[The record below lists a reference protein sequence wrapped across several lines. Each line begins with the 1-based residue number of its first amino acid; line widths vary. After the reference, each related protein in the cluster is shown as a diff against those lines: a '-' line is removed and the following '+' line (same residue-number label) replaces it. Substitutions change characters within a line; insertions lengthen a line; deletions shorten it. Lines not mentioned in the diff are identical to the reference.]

1 MTRHYI
7 PSIFFLLALTM
18 CNAQISFSES
28 AEDLGVDYASGTS
41 PWGNGVTFY
50 DYNQDGWD
58 DITLTSA
65 TGVRLRFFKNNNG
78 VFEEEILFDP
88 AINYRTKQANWV
100 DFDNDGDKDLF
111 VTSDTDGNRLY
122 ENTGNLNLV
131 DITIA
136 AGLPTTNMYTYGASW
151 GDYNNDGYLDVY
163 VSNRD
168 EVTFTIP
175 NFLYKNNGNGTFTD
189 VSTLVGLNTTAH
201 SSFCSA
207 FFDFNNDGLQD
218 IFVANDRSIYK
229 NFMYKNNGDGTFTD
243 VGDSSGAGIFMNA
256 MSATI
261 GDFNHDGW
269 FDIYITNTFP
279 GNVFLINNGDETFTD
294 IAEATSTTFNAVA
307 WGAVFFD
314 AENDMDLDLYVS
326 GMVNNNPALIPYA
339 FYENN
344 NDGTFSEP
352 MAIGFETDD
361 RSSFS
366 NAIGDFNNDGL
377 FDVVVS
383 NNDEGDLFLWENNT
397 ATTNNWLKVKL
408 EGVISNKDGV
418 GSVIEISVNGNKQ
431 YRYTLCGEGYLSQNS
446 QAEVFG
452 LGSNSLV
459 DYVKVTWLSG
469 IVDTYTNVSANQTL
483 DIVEDSETLSTV
495 NITSNQTINVYP
507 NPVSNILTISTISK
521 PDRIKLFNNIGQQLY
536 VISNTSL
543 VTKLD
548 MFNLDSGIYYLKVL
562 MDNKIEVL
570 RIIKS

>member
-1 MTRHYI
+1 MIRHYI
-7 PSIFFLLALTM
+7 PSIFFLLALIT
-18 CNAQISFSES
+18 CNAQINFSER
-28 AEDLGVDYASGTS
+28 ANDLGVAYASGTS

-78 VFEEEILFDP
+78 VFEEEILLDP
-88 AINYRTKQANWV
+88 AVNYRTKQTNWV

-131 DITIA
+131 DITVS

-151 GDYNNDGYLDVY
+151 GDYDNDGYLDVY
-163 VSNRD
+163 ISNRD

-189 VSTLVGLNTTAH
+189 VSTAVGLNTTAH

-218 IFVANDRSIYK
+218 IFVANDRSIYE

-243 VGDSSGAGIFMNA
+243 VGDTSGAGVLMNA

-261 GDFNHDGW
+261 GDFNNDGW
-269 FDIYITNTFP
+269 FDIYVTNTFP
-279 GNVFLINNGDETFTD
+279 GNVFLMNNGDETFTD
-294 IAEATSTTFNAVA
+294 IAVSSETTFNAVA
-307 WGAVFFD
+307 WGAVFLD

-344 NDGTFSEP
+344 NDGTYTEP
-352 MAIGFETDD
+352 ASTGLEIDN

-377 FDVVVS
+377 FDLVVS
-383 NNDEGDLFLWENNT
+383 NNDEGEMFLWENNT
-397 ATTNNWLKVKL
+397 TTTNNWLKVKL
-408 EGVISNKDGV
+408 EGVTSNKDGI
-418 GSVIEISVNGNKQ
+418 GSVIEISINGNKQ

-446 QAEVFG
+446 EVEIFG
-452 LGSNSLV
+452 LGANTLV

-469 IVDTYTNVSANQTL
+469 IVDVYNNVSANQTL
-483 DIVEDSETLSTV
+483 EIVEDSETLST
-495 NITSNQTINVYP
+495 IHPEIEQEISVYP
-507 NPVSNILTISTISK
+507 NPVSDILTINSMSK
-521 PDRIKLFNNIGQQLY
+521 PSLIQVYNSLGQQLY
-536 VISNTSL
+536 EISNTSL
-543 VTKLD
+543 INRLD
-548 MFNLDSGIYYLKVL
+548 VSNLNTGIYYLKVVVN
-562 MDNKIEVL
+562 NKIEVL
-570 RIIKS
+570 RIVKS